1 LRETLGLAPAEARI
15 GLAAHDFAQLANAGE
30 VVLTRALRAGGAP
43 SIASRWIWRL
53 DTLVKAAAINLPRRA
68 EVTNWA
74 RDLDRAEHVIM
85 TKAPRPAPAKHGHV
99 LDRLSVTDVEKL
111 IRDPYAI
118 YAKRI
123 LRLERL
129 RAVGAEV
136 DARDLGNA
144 IHKAVELYKPT
155 DAPAEAQVRALLS
168 LLDEELEKH
177 GFVEEMRAA
186 YRSRLTNAAHDFIAW
201 ARGRRAAGLSPY
213 LEQKAEMVVD
223 GVTLRGIADRIDF
236 ASDGFA
242 EITDFKSGRP
252 PTDTQMNTG
261 LAPQLLL
268 EAVML
273 REGAFADVPKGPT
286 RALVYWRFAGTNSGP
301 RVCVLEGGVE
311 AASNNAMNGL
321 KRLLA
326 HYAGGGAFLSK
337 PRVEFLTDIDDYDHL
352 ARRKEWAAVEADQ

>member
-1 LRETLGLAPAEARI
+1 LGLAPAEARI
-15 GLAAHDFAQLANAGE
+15 GLSAHDFAQMANAGE
-30 VVLTRALRAGGAP
+30 VVLTRALRSGGAP

-53 DTLVKAAAINLPRRA
+53 DTLVAAAAMKLPRRD
-68 EVTNWA
+68 EVIAWA
-74 RDLDRAEHVIM
+74 RGLDRERVVM

-99 LDRLSVTDVEKL
+99 LKRLSVTDVEKL
-111 IRDPYAI
+111 IRDPYAV

-123 LRLERL
+123 LGLEQL
-129 RAVGAEV
+129 RAVGAGV

-144 IHKAVELYKPT
+144 IHKAVELYKPD
-155 DAPAEAQVRALLS
+155 DAPAEAQVQALLA
-168 LLDEELEKH
+168 LLDRELEEF
-177 GFVEEMRAA
+177 GFIAEMRAA
-186 YRSRLTNAAHDFIAW
+186 YRARLANAAEEFIAW
-201 ARGRRAAGLSPY
+201 ANARRVAGLTPY
-213 LEQKAEMVVD
+213 LEKKAALEID

-236 ASDGFA
+236 AADGMA

-252 PTDTQMNTG
+252 PTDSQMDTG

-273 REGAFADVPKGPT
+273 RAGAFEDVPKGAT
-286 RALVYWRFAGTNSGP
+286 RNLIYWRFAGTNSGP
-301 RVCVLEGGVE
+301 RVCVLEDGVE
-311 AASNNAMNGL
+311 AASANALAGL

-326 HYAGGGAFLSK
+326 YYADGGAFLSK